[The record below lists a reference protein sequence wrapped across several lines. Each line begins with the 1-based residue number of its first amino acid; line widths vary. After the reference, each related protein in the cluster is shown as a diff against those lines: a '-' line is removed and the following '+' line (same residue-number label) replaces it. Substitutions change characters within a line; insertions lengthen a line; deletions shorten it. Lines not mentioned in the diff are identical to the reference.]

1 MLKDKV
7 QLNYE
12 FFSDHVLKSFTS
24 TFNDPTL
31 ADVTLVSDDNIS
43 ISAHKFMLSSASPVL
58 RKFFTSSPGSAH
70 QCLFMFG
77 LSNNILRSIL
87 EFIYTGETM
96 VKSEELDAFLKGAKN
111 LDLSGVKPRD
121 SQPGHIFTNN
131 LNSSFQAA
139 QEELDIL
146 LPRSSTPLEPRRSSN
161 QEKKRASVT
170 REQIESTS
178 MRAESSPVCIEDY
191 PSMNEEGELVEGEDY
206 KVLNTS
212 HTQQPHPV
220 SIPGRGK
227 GMKGQVRK
235 EPFSCGIC
243 DRVFQYRSNLKSH
256 VALKHANAAA

>member
-1 MLKDKV
+1 
-7 QLNYE
+7 
-12 FFSDHVLKSFTS
+12 
-24 TFNDPTL
+24 
-31 ADVTLVSDDNIS
+31 
-43 ISAHKFMLSSASPVL
+43 
-58 RKFFTSSPGSAH
+58 
-70 QCLFMFG
+70 
-77 LSNNILRSIL
+77 
-87 EFIYTGETM
+87 M

-111 LDLSGVKPRD
+111 LDLSGVKTRD
-121 SQPGHIFTNN
+121 SQPAHIFTNN
-131 LNSSFQAA
+131 LNDSFQTA
-139 QEELDIL
+139 QKELDTL

-170 REQIESTS
+170 PEQRESTS
-178 MRAESSPVCIEDY
+178 MRAESSPICIEDY
-191 PSMNEEGELVEGEDY
+191 PSMNEGELVEGEDY

-212 HTQQPHPV
+212 QTQQPHPV